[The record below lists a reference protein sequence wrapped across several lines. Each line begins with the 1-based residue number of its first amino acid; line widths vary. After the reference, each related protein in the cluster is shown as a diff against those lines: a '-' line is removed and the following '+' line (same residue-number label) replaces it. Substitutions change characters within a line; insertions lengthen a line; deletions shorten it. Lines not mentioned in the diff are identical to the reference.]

1 MPKKKTSTSTATSTT
16 TNSTTSATRPS
27 RFVFRSNETPIN
39 FGEFYRNTK
48 GEMFKLVSRTVMYD
62 NPEEFYLLLQS
73 IDERKVTPILVLED
87 DFKSGIMFEICN
99 RFI

>member
-1 MPKKKTSTSTATSTT
+1 MSKSTKNNTSKSTYP
-16 TNSTTSATRPS
+16 TRVS
-27 RFVFRSNETPIN
+27 FRSKDTPIN
-39 FGEFYRNTK
+39 FGELYRNTQ
-48 GEMFKLVSRTVMYD
+48 GEVYKLVSRAAMYD

-73 IDERKVTPILVLED
+73 LDKNRIEPILVLED

>member
-1 MPKKKTSTSTATSTT
+1 MPKSTKNNTPKSTYP
-16 TNSTTSATRPS
+16 TRIP
-27 RFVFRSNETPIN
+27 FRSKDTPIN
-39 FGEFYRNTK
+39 FGELYRNNQ
-48 GEMFKLVSRTVMYD
+48 GEIFKLISRAAMYD

-73 IDERKVTPILVLED
+73 LDKKRIDPVLVLED

>member
-1 MPKKKTSTSTATSTT
+1 MPKSTKTTKTISYP
-16 TNSTTSATRPS
+16 TRIP
-27 RFVFRSNETPIN
+27 FRSKDTPIN
-39 FGEFYRNTK
+39 FGELYRNTQ
-48 GEMFKLVSRTVMYD
+48 GEIFKLVSRAAMYD

-73 IDERKVTPILVLED
+73 LDNNRVNPILVLEE

>member
-1 MPKKKTSTSTATSTT
+1 MPKSIKNNASKSTYP
-16 TNSTTSATRPS
+16 TRIP
-27 RFVFRSNETPIN
+27 FRSKDTPIN
-39 FGEFYRNTK
+39 FGELYRNTQ
-48 GEMFKLVSRTVMYD
+48 GEIFKLVSRAAMYD

-73 IDERKVTPILVLED
+73 LDKNRIEPILVLED

>member
-1 MPKKKTSTSTATSTT
+1 MSKSTKNNASKSTYP
-16 TNSTTSATRPS
+16 TR
-27 RFVFRSNETPIN
+27 VLFRSKDTPIN
-39 FGEFYRNTK
+39 FGELYRNTQ
-48 GEMFKLVSRTVMYD
+48 GEIFKLVSRAAMYD

-73 IDERKVTPILVLED
+73 LDKKRIDPVLVLED

>member
-1 MPKKKTSTSTATSTT
+1 MSKSTKNNTSKSTYP
-16 TNSTTSATRPS
+16 TRVS
-27 RFVFRSNETPIN
+27 FRSKDTPIN
-39 FGEFYRNTK
+39 FGELYRNTQ
-48 GEMFKLVSRTVMYD
+48 GEIFKLISRTAMYD

-73 IDERKVTPILVLED
+73 LDKKRIDPVLVLED

>member
-1 MPKKKTSTSTATSTT
+1 MPKSTKNSPHKSTYP
-16 TNSTTSATRPS
+16 TRVP
-27 RFVFRSNETPIN
+27 FRTKDTPIN
-39 FGEFYRNTK
+39 FGELYRNTL
-48 GEMFKLVSRTVMYD
+48 GEIFKLISRAAMYD

-73 IDERKVTPILVLED
+73 LDEKKIDPVLVLED